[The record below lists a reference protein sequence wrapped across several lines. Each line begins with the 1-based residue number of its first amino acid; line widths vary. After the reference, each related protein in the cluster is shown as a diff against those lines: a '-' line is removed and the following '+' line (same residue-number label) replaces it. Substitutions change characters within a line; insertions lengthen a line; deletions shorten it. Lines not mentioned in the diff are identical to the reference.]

1 MIDLNKKRF
10 AMVVANFYSDLAE
23 KFVEGAQNKFVEF
36 GGNINN
42 LVRFDVPGAFEIPQ
56 IAEHLTRW
64 KSFDAILCFGVVI
77 RGETS
82 HYDYV
87 CENVTRGVGEIA
99 KSADIPVIFGILT
112 VENKEQAI
120 ARLSG
125 ENHKGADAVFAAA
138 QMIRT
143 LEMARRIH

>member
-1 MIDLNKKRF
+1 MSDLNGRRF
-10 AMVVANFYSDLAE
+10 AMVVANFYPDLAE
-23 KFVEGAQNKFVEF
+23 KFIEGAQNTFVEL
-36 GGNINN
+36 GGNLHSLI
-42 LVRFDVPGAFEIPQ
+42 RFDAPGAFEIPQ
-56 IAEHLTRW
+56 IAEHLTRC

-99 KSADIPVIFGILT
+99 QSADIPVIFGVLT
-112 VENKEQAI
+112 VENKEQAL

-125 ENHKGADAVFAAA
+125 ENHKGSDSVRAAA
-138 QMIRT
+138 QMIHT
-143 LEMARRIH
+143 LEMVRRAR